1 MCSKKRTWKNVLT
14 STRLNV
20 FLKLDC
26 AWASS
31 AAALLPICAC
41 FIPSSGLVLARGIW
55 GRLFIAVSFLREMIS
70 ISNQQINSRF
80 YLFSLGS
87 SFFLFCELF
96 CCVFILDF
104 DLLGLFVLILLMFMF
119 FLLLFFLSML
129 LFLFLFFF
137 LLLFLLFFFLLLVL
151 VFLLLLFLFIAIVL
165 FFSFLL
171 LFMILF
177 WRGSLHSHPNRVNK
191 ASK

>member
-1 MCSKKRTWKNVLT
+1 
-14 STRLNV
+14 
-20 FLKLDC
+20 
-26 AWASS
+26 
-31 AAALLPICAC
+31 
-41 FIPSSGLVLARGIW
+41 
-55 GRLFIAVSFLREMIS
+55 MIS

-104 DLLGLFVLILLMFMF
+104 YLLGLLVLILLGFMF
-119 FLLLFFLSML
+119 FLLLFFFSML
-129 LFLFLFFF
+129 LFLFLLFFLLLLLF
-137 LLLFLLFFFLLLVL
+137 LLLFLLDLLI
-151 VFLLLLFLFIAIVL
+151 FLLLLFLFIAIVL